1 MEVVSIGVALIL
13 VLGLVTMF
21 IIQTVVRQDMNKS
34 GEQLTDFAINYRA
47 KDLEEIFDVSKNL
60 VSIIAS
66 DKEII
71 SFLRDEEA
79 KKNRGDEMNEKLLN
93 YNSGNNYSAIYLIG
107 KDGRTRASTDRSFID
122 QDYSFRQYFKEAM
135 RGENYADVNV
145 GVTSKKM
152 GYYFSSPIKI
162 DNEVVGVAVIKMN
175 PEIVFSF
182 LKEECIAALSDLMVV
197 DRFGIVV
204 GANRDGL
211 IFKSLGKISQDKEEI
226 LATEDKYPNVMI
238 DSLSYQEI
246 LNELQYIGNE
256 VRDFKTYD
264 NLNKRFENIIVT
276 KVGEYNFFLVA
287 KIDDQKVAFET
298 GLMFRKI
305 GGVILVIMFFGSVLM
320 LFLMSSRLNPLEQ
333 LLVMSRKISM
343 GDFDYKNPVKQKNDL
358 AELGETMETMAMTI
372 KHRWDELEKMVE
384 ERTEKLNE
392 QAKSMENTK
401 LAVNNIL
408 DDVEGVA
415 SDLEK
420 YKMAVDNSSDCV
432 VITDLEGVVIYVN
445 KAVERV
451 TGFSTYEVIGKK
463 AGSKVLWGGQMPKEF
478 YEKLW
483 KTIKSDK
490 KVFEGELN
498 NHSKNGRPYIS
509 RLTISPILSNSDEV
523 LYFVGVER
531 DITREKEV
539 DRSKTDFIYL
549 TSHQL
554 RTPLSAMKWFCEMLL
569 AGDAGELTK
578 DQREFVENIS
588 QSNERM
594 IDLINSLLN
603 ISRVESGRIII
614 DPTPTDL
621 EKLVQDVLTELDKNI
636 KEKKQE
642 VLLSVS
648 DSLPRVNVDP
658 KLIREVY
665 KNLLTNAN
673 KYTQEGGRISVIISV
688 EGGEVVSQISDN
700 GMGIPVAD
708 QSKIFERFF
717 RAENI
722 IKLETEGT
730 GLGLYLAKAIVE
742 SSMGKIWFK
751 SQEKVGTNF
760 WFTLPLSGVKA
771 HKGQVSIN
779 S

>member
-1 MEVVSIGVALIL
+1 MPFNRKSVKVEVVSIGVALIL
-13 VLGLVTMF
+13 ILGLITIF
-21 IIQTVVRQDMNKS
+21 ITQTIIGQYIHINR
-34 GEQLTDFAINYRA
+34 EELIDFAINYKA
-47 KDLEEIFDVSKNL
+47 KDLEEIFDVSKSL
-60 VSIIAS
+60 VSIVS
-66 DKEII
+66 TDGEIV
-71 SFLRDEEA
+71 SFLKNEA
-79 KKNRGDEMNEKLLN
+79 WKKNEGEKIYEKLSS
-93 YNSGNNYSAIYLIG
+93 YNSGYNYSAIYLIDKNG
-107 KDGRTRASTDRSFID
+107 ITRASTDRSFID
-122 QDYSFRQYFKEAM
+122 QDYSFRQYFKVAI

-145 GVTSKKM
+145 GVTSKKL
-152 GYYFSSPIKI
+152 GYYFSNPIKI
-162 DNEVVGVAVIKMN
+162 GDDIVGVAVMKMN
-175 PEIVFSF
+175 PEMVFDF
-182 LKEECIAALSDLMVV
+182 LKEESIDALSDLMLV
-197 DRFGIVV
+197 DRFGVVV
-204 GANRDGL
+204 GANKDAL
-211 IFKSLGKISQDKEEI
+211 IYKSLGKISQDKEES
-226 LATEDKYPNVMI
+226 LVAEDKYPNMVI
-238 DSLSYQEI
+238 DSLAYQEI
-246 LNELQYIGNE
+246 LNELQYIGKE
-256 VRDFKTYD
+256 VKNFK
-264 NLNKRFENIIVT
+264 NLMVT
-276 KVGEYNFFLVA
+276 KVGDYNFYLVA
-287 KIDDQKVAFET
+287 KIDDKKIASEAGMLLQKLV
-298 GLMFRKI
+298 I
-305 GGVILVIMFFGSVLM
+305 VILVIMFFGSVLM
-320 LFLMSSRLNPLEQ
+320 IFLLSRRLNPLEK
-333 LLVMSRKISM
+333 LLIMSRKISM
-343 GDFDYKNPVKQKNDL
+343 GDFDYKNPVKEENDL

-384 ERTEKLNE
+384 ERTVKLNE
-392 QAKSMENTK
+392 QTESMKNTK

-432 VITDLEGVVIYVN
+432 VITDSEGVVIYVN

-509 RLTISPILSNSDEV
+509 RLSVSPILSNNNEV

-578 DQREFVENIS
+578 EQREFVENIS

-614 DPTPTDL
+614 DPKPTNL
-621 EKLVQDVLTELDKNI
+621 EELVSDVLTELDKNI

-673 KYTQEGGRISVIISV
+673 KYTQEGGRISIIISV
-688 EGGEVVSQISDN
+688 EGGEVLSQISDN

-722 IKLETEGT
+722 IKLETGGT